1 MFYKSHSMTRLSAEN
16 KDVKYTQEEKQYIA
30 HIHTYMSLACT
41 NNSSLREEKL
51 ILSRWWVGE
60 PFTSKLIGDKWGFF
74 PPVTLAPPYTNKDL
88 LL

>member
-51 ILSRWWVGE
+51 ILSRW
-60 PFTSKLIGDKWGFF
+60 
-74 PPVTLAPPYTNKDL
+74 
-88 LL
+88 